1 MDFYLTAVQTIGIY
15 RYGIRFSDNNHS
27 ISLSGSLWNLQAVE
41 ILCIANI
48 HLIYRAKYHEREYQ
62 YQPNV
67 TPAGWLLWLQLIV
80 LSRSAIVV

>member
-1 MDFYLTAVQTIGIY
+1 MDFYLTVVQTIGIY

-48 HLIYRAKYHEREYQ
+48 HLI
-62 YQPNV
+62 
-67 TPAGWLLWLQLIV
+67 
-80 LSRSAIVV
+80 